1 VNEPTLPIRGIFC
14 DVMKDADSR
23 ILYDS
28 GWTSNTI
35 VTRCR
40 VLLTAFMR
48 NDRASGIQ
56 YLVVGHGEADW
67 DTKGVPPADPET
79 TTNLA
84 NRFGDSISDWIS
96 ASDLDIQY
104 LDSSD
109 GVQSDPSPRLQITAT
124 LQPGYPTPMPDLNTY
139 PLREFGLFG
148 ELDGEPYMINSIR
161 HPVIHKDES
170 ATLVRVVR
178 LYF

>member
-1 VNEPTLPIRGIFC
+1 MNPPLLSIRGIFR
-14 DVMKDADSR
+14 DVLLDPR
-23 ILYDS
+23 GGVLHDS

-40 VLLTAFMR
+40 ILLSAFMKNDPETETAF
-48 NDRASGIQ
+48 GIQ
-56 YLVVGHGEADW
+56 HLAVGRGEEGW
-67 DTKGVPPADPET
+67 DEAGVPPPDPEET
-79 TTNLA
+79 TGLTEPFEEPIP
-84 NRFGDSISDWIS
+84 RGDLEI
-96 ASDLDIQY
+96 AY

-124 LQPGYPTPMPDLNTY
+124 LEPGYPAPLEGLSTY

-148 ELDGEPYMINSIR
+148 RLGGADHMINCIR

-170 ATLVRVVR
+170 ATLIRVVR